1 MEGYLRKLGG
11 LFRRSWKRRYVIL
24 THDSIAWLTEP
35 VVSSVGGVELWKR
48 GGGVEN
54 VQMRSMHLLFL
65 WVDRQTER
73 QTGR

>member
-48 GGGVEN
+48 GGGSSN
-54 VQMRSMHLLFL
+54 KNNFH
-65 WVDRQTER
+65 
-73 QTGR
+73 